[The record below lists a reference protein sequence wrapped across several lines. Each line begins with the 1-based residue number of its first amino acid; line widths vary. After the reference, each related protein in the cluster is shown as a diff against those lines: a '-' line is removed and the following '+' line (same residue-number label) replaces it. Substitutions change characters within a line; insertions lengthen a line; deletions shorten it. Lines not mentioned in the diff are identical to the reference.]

1 MSIHIAYIPDLQRC
15 QGHPKATCAYPDFQ
29 IVVYVALGS
38 RLCENSIIPA
48 WMANCALCKRSQGH
62 LADYF
67 RQSVSW
73 SGEMFLHIY
82 FERTPVRCWVSSFYG
97 ANTGIEAC
105 ICGTKQAYSA
115 PHRLYY
121 GRSWQTNFHSSISQ
135 ILKTI
140 CRMASRVPVVA
151 TAEHSDQDFLV
162 FTQSGPKV
170 DAHPKQKRHPRESLF
185 DIVVNMKAPVL
196 PPLTYQPR

>member
-1 MSIHIAYIPDLQRC
+1 M
-15 QGHPKATCAYPDFQ
+15 FQ
-29 IVVYVALGS
+29 IVVYVAFGS

-115 PHRLYY
+115 PINSCCWQHPKIIALWGMTY
-121 GRSWQTNFHSSISQ
+121 GYKSIG
-135 ILKTI
+135 LRKERKTL
-140 CRMASRVPVVA
+140 A
-151 TAEHSDQDFLV
+151 TALLSWIHEWPFPAELAVPWDTV
-162 FTQSGPKV
+162 
-170 DAHPKQKRHPRESLF
+170 
-185 DIVVNMKAPVL
+185 
-196 PPLTYQPR
+196 